1 MNKFKILKYWGY
13 FTLTICVSLILM
25 LVSGLVIYSYT
36 PSLEPVI
43 TNKMEKSDTVE
54 VVKQPIIIN
63 NSTVEKTTIIQSTE
77 PVKPEPVKI
86 EIDKPQSVVTPPI
99 IDTTKTKD
107 TL

>member
-77 PVKPEPVKI
+77 PVKI
-86 EIDKPQSVVTPPI
+86 EIDRPQSVVTPPI